1 MTKKAWGDFPSLESL
16 EMDWDYCPDCRDG
29 KRLHKRLSRRD
40 VAHLYGD
47 APVGVKMASVAATFE
62 AILHDLSEGGLGVD
76 LNNRLDERQDLQ
88 VGLVLGGKKIIA
100 SAQVRHVRHGE
111 KGYTAG
117 LQFINLEPSI
127 RKFIAGMYA
136 SKVLRHA
143 L

>member
-1 MTKKAWGDFPSLESL
+1 MSKKARGDVPTLEGL

-40 VAHLYGD
+40 VARLYGE
-47 APVGVKMASVAATFE
+47 APVGVKMASGTVAFE
-62 AILHDLSEGGLGVD
+62 ASLNDLSEGGLGVD
-76 LNNRLDERQDLQ
+76 LNRRLDERQNLK

-100 SAQVRHVRHGE
+100 SAQVRHVSHGE
-111 KGYTAG
+111 NGYSVG

-127 RKFIAGMYA
+127 SKFIAGIYA
-136 SKVLRHA
+136 SKVLRHV